1 MAIEVQVD
9 LDLSIGA
16 VEPASF
22 VLLSNVDSDTLD
34 SVTVAP
40 QNAHATVSG
49 AAVQDTSYYFRKGS
63 RQIAANKAVRCTL
76 TGVSTGIAKIL
87 VTGTCAS
94 GRVTVVQFN
103 IEVK

>member
-16 VEPASF
+16 TEPATF

-34 SVTVAP
+34 SATVVP
-40 QNAHATVSG
+40 QNAYAVASG
-49 AAVQDTSYYFRKGS
+49 VAVQDSSYYYRKGS

-76 TGVSTGIAKIL
+76 TGVSAGIAQIL